1 MRRGLGVSP
10 QGAGGPGGAVG
21 VSLQGVEPGAHEAAG
36 VRGRGPTVQPLPHGT
51 PQTTCPGT
59 LQAAR
64 GDGEGPARVP
74 RPTEPAVTP
83 DNCAPARRCPVHT
96 ACSSAFGHLHFAE
109 SFPPLGTSRLQ
120 SPCPASCPPVPLSTC
135 LRPAPPPSQPS

>member
-64 GDGEGPARVP
+64 GDGEGPPASRVP
-74 RPTEPAVTP
+74 
-83 DNCAPARRCPVHT
+83 
-96 ACSSAFGHLHFAE
+96 
-109 SFPPLGTSRLQ
+109 Q
-120 SPCPASCPPVPLSTC
+120 SPQSPLTTVRPHGGAQSTPPAAPPSATFTSLSPSRPQAPPASCPPVHLSTC